1 MTPKQTALVQVA
13 KLIGLTL
20 LSGIAI
26 NILFAYFTLTEIGIG
41 ACVIMLVFAIRG
53 VYAIELDRAERL
65 EKLNKSV
72 DKA

>member
-1 MTPKQTALVQVA
+1 MTPKQTAIFQVA
-13 KLIGLTL
+13 KLIGTALIA
-20 LSGIAI
+20 GIAI
-26 NILFAYFTLTEIGIG
+26 NILFAYFTLTQIGIG
-41 ACVIMLVFAIRG
+41 ACVIMLAFAIHG